1 MPMKSATTNKW
12 FKYWYLKRARRLS
25 HYVPETR
32 ILSQK
37 NLWLLI
43 SKYRHVI
50 VKPIRGSR
58 GRGVI
63 QVSSLGNHEY
73 ALHYEKTKITL
84 QGKDSTY
91 QYIKSKTDSTSYM
104 VQRLISRPTIDGRPF
119 DMRVI
124 IQRRRNSP
132 VWKVTAKVAK
142 VAGEGYIVSNNTR
155 SGGDLLLVKKALRKS
170 SIHHLSKR
178 KLLFKIDKIALRA
191 TRRLAKYFNGHRI
204 YGMDMGPDQRGH
216 IWIIEANLFPARSHF
231 RKLKDKT
238 MYRRITSYKYD

>member
-1 MPMKSATTNKW
+1 MKSATTNKW
-12 FKYWYLKRARRLS
+12 FKYQYLKRARNLS
-25 HYVPETR
+25 RYVPETR

-37 NLWLLI
+37 TLWRLI
-43 SKYRHVI
+43 SKYSRVI

-84 QGKDSTY
+84 QGEESTY
-91 QYIKSKTDSTSYM
+91 RYIEKITGSTPYM
-104 VQRLISRPTIDGRPF
+104 VQRLVSRPTINGRPF

-132 VWKVTAKVAK
+132 VWKVTAKVVK

-155 SGGDLLLVKKALRKS
+155 SEGDLLLVNKGLRKS
-170 SIHHLSKR
+170 SISHLSKQ

-191 TRRLAKYFNGHRI
+191 TRRLATYFKGHRI

-231 RKLKDKT
+231 LKLKDKT
-238 MYRRITSYKYD
+238 MYRRITSYKKG

>member
-1 MPMKSATTNKW
+1 MKSAKTNKW
-12 FKYWYLKRARRLS
+12 FKYRYLKRAGSLS
-25 HYVPETR
+25 RYLPETLM
-32 ILSQK
+32 LSQK
-37 NLWLLI
+37 SLWELI
-43 SKYRHVI
+43 SKYGQVI
-50 VKPIRGSR
+50 AKPINGSR

-63 QVSSLGNHEY
+63 QVTSLGNHEY
-73 ALHYEKTKITL
+73 VLHYEKTKITL

-91 QYIKSKTDSTSYM
+91 QYITSITGSDPYM

-124 IQRRRNSP
+124 TQRRRNSP

-155 SGGDLLLVKKALRKS
+155 SGGEMLLVNKALRKS

-178 KLLFKIDKIALRA
+178 KLLLKIDKVALQA
-191 TRRLAKYFNGHRI
+191 TRRLAAYFKGHRI

-216 IWIIEANLFPARSHF
+216 IWIIEANLFPAMSHF
-231 RKLKDKT
+231 LKLKDKT
-238 MYRRITSYKYD
+238 MYRRITSYKSD

>member
-1 MPMKSATTNKW
+1 MKSATTNKW
-12 FKYWYLKRARRLS
+12 FKYRYLKRARRLS
-25 HYVPETR
+25 HYLPETV
-32 ILSQK
+32 ILTQK
-37 NLWLLI
+37 TLWLLI
-43 SKYRHVI
+43 SKYSHVI

-84 QGKDSTY
+84 QGEDSTY
-91 QYIKSKTDSTSYM
+91 RYIKSVTGSTPYM

-191 TRRLAKYFNGHRI
+191 TQRLAKYFNGHRI

>member
-1 MPMKSATTNKW
+1 MKSATTNKW
-12 FKYWYLKRARRLS
+12 FKYRYLKKAKKLTR
-25 HYVPETR
+25 YVPETL

-37 NLWLLI
+37 ALWQLI
-43 SKYRHVI
+43 SKYKHVI

-84 QGKDSTY
+84 QGQESTY
-91 QYIKSKTDSTSYM
+91 RYIKNITGSTSYM
-104 VQRLISRPTIDGRPF
+104 VQRRVTRPTINGRPF

-124 IQRRRNSP
+124 IQRRKNSP
-132 VWKVTAKVAK
+132 VWKVTAKVVK

-155 SGGDLLLVKKALRKS
+155 SDGDLLLPKKAFRKS
-170 SIHHLSKR
+170 SISHLSKR
-178 KLLFKIDKIALRA
+178 KLLYKIDKIALRS
-191 TRRLAKYFNGHRI
+191 TRRLATYFKGHRI

-231 RKLKDKT
+231 LKLKDKT
-238 MYRRITSYKYD
+238 MYRRITKYKYG

>member
-1 MPMKSATTNKW
+1 MKSATTNKW
-12 FKYWYLKRARRLS
+12 FKYQYLKRARNLS
-25 HYVPETR
+25 RYVPETR

-37 NLWLLI
+37 TLWRLI
-43 SKYRHVI
+43 SKYSRVI

-84 QGKDSTY
+84 QGEESTY
-91 QYIKSKTDSTSYM
+91 RYIEKITGSTPYM
-104 VQRLISRPTIDGRPF
+104 VQRLVSRPTINGRPF

-132 VWKVTAKVAK
+132 VWKVTAKVVK

-155 SGGDLLLVKKALRKS
+155 SEGDLLLVNNGLRKS
-170 SIHHLSKR
+170 SISHLSKQ

-191 TRRLAKYFNGHRI
+191 TRRLATYFKGHRI

-231 RKLKDKT
+231 LKLKDKT
-238 MYRRITSYKYD
+238 MYRRITSYKKG